1 MMKILNKESLW
12 GLLFISPTLLG
23 FLVFFLGPIF
33 AVLFLS
39 FTRYDLLSA
48 PESAGLANYAKLF
61 TDSQLHKVYR
71 NTFFFGAAAIT
82 LNVLLGLFL
91 AILVNQR
98 LPAFLRYLL
107 RTVYFFPVLVGMIY
121 AATVW
126 KFLFNRDLGIIN
138 YYLHY
143 MGIGPISWL
152 TSSQFALWSIIF
164 VYMWKNVGFTM
175 LTTLAGLQS
184 IPQDIYEAAA
194 IDGARPFAMLRK
206 ITIPLLSPVILFNVV
221 ITLINTM
228 QEFDSIV
235 ALTNG
240 GPGNASRTVSLYIY
254 EKAFRGLD
262 MGYASA
268 VAVTLFLVIG
278 LLTALQFILSRR
290 WVHYT

>member
-1 MMKILNKESLW
+1 MKIPNRESLC

-39 FTRYDLLSA
+39 FTRYDMFSA
-48 PESAGLANYAKLF
+48 PESAGLANYAKLL
-61 TDSQLHKVYR
+61 TDSQLHKVYG
-71 NTFFFGAAAIT
+71 NTFFFGTAAII
-82 LNVLLGLFL
+82 LNVSLGLFL

-126 KFLFNRDLGIIN
+126 KFLFNRDLGVIN

-143 MGIGPISWL
+143 IGVGPVSWL
-152 TSSQFALWSIIF
+152 TSSQFALWSIIL

-175 LTTLAGLQS
+175 LTTLAGLQG

-268 VAVTLFLVIG
+268 IAVTLFLVIA
-278 LLTALQFILSRR
+278 LLTALQFSLSRR
-290 WVHYT
+290 WVHYS

>member
-1 MMKILNKESLW
+1 MKNLNKESLC

-39 FTRYDLLSA
+39 FTRYDMFSA
-48 PESAGLANYAKLF
+48 PESAGLANYAKLL
-61 TDSQLHKVYR
+61 TDSQLHKVYG
-71 NTFFFGAAAIT
+71 NTFFFGTAAII
-82 LNVLLGLFL
+82 LNVSLGLFL

-126 KFLFNRDLGIIN
+126 KFLFNRDLGVIN

-143 MGIGPISWL
+143 IGVGPVSWL
-152 TSSQFALWSIIF
+152 TSSQFALWSIIL

-175 LTTLAGLQS
+175 LTTLAGLQG

-268 VAVTLFLVIG
+268 IAVTLFLVIA
-278 LLTALQFILSRR
+278 LLTALQFSLSRR
-290 WVHYT
+290 WVHYS

>member
-1 MMKILNKESLW
+1 MKKLNKESIC

-23 FLVFFLGPIF
+23 FLLFFIGPIF

-39 FTRYDLLSA
+39 FTRYDMLTP
-48 PESAGLANYAKLF
+48 PESAGFANYARLL

-71 NTFFFGAAAIT
+71 NTFFFGGAAIF
-82 LNVLLGLFL
+82 LNVSLGLFL

-126 KFLFNRDLGIIN
+126 RFLFNRDLGVIN
-138 YYLHY
+138 YYLHHI
-143 MGIGPISWL
+143 GIGPVSWL

-184 IPQDIYEAAA
+184 ISQDIYEAAA
-194 IDGARPFAMLRK
+194 IDGARPLAMLRK

-228 QEFDSIV
+228 QEFDSIA

-268 VAVTLFLVIG
+268 IAVTLFLVIG

>member
-1 MMKILNKESLW
+1 MKLPNKESLY

-39 FTRYDLLSA
+39 FTRYDMLSA
-48 PESAGLANYAKLF
+48 PEAAGLGNYAKVL
-61 TDSQLHKVYR
+61 TDSQLHRVYG
-71 NTFFFGAAAIT
+71 NTFFFGAAAII
-82 LNVLLGLFL
+82 LNVSLGLFL

-126 KFLFNRDLGIIN
+126 KFLFNRDLGVIN

-143 MGIGPISWL
+143 IGVDPISWL
-152 TSSQFALWSIIF
+152 TSSQFALWSIIL

-175 LTTLAGLQS
+175 LTTLAGLQG

-194 IDGARPFAMLRK
+194 IDGARPFAVLRK

-268 VAVTLFLVIG
+268 IAVTLFFVIA
-278 LLTALQFILSRR
+278 LLTALQFSLSRR

>member
-1 MMKILNKESLW
+1 MKIPNRESLC

-39 FTRYDLLSA
+39 FTRYDMFSA
-48 PESAGLANYAKLF
+48 PESAGLANYVKLL
-61 TDSQLHKVYR
+61 TDSQLHKVYG
-71 NTFFFGAAAIT
+71 NTFFFGTAAII
-82 LNVLLGLFL
+82 LNVSLGLFL

-126 KFLFNRDLGIIN
+126 KFLFNRDLGVIN

-143 MGIGPISWL
+143 IGVGPLSWL
-152 TSSQFALWSIIF
+152 TSSQFALWSIIL

-175 LTTLAGLQS
+175 LTTLAGLQG

-268 VAVTLFLVIG
+268 IAVTLFLVIA
-278 LLTALQFILSRR
+278 LLTALQFSLSRR
-290 WVHYT
+290 WVHYS

>member
-1 MMKILNKESLW
+1 MKKLNKESLC

-39 FTRYDLLSA
+39 FTRYDMFSA
-48 PESAGLANYAKLF
+48 PESAGLANYVKLL
-61 TDSQLHKVYR
+61 TDSQLHKVYG
-71 NTFFFGAAAIT
+71 NTFFFGTAAII
-82 LNVLLGLFL
+82 LNVSLGLFL

-126 KFLFNRDLGIIN
+126 KFLFNRDLGVIN

-143 MGIGPISWL
+143 IGVGPVSWL
-152 TSSQFALWSIIF
+152 TSSQFALWSIIL

-175 LTTLAGLQS
+175 LTTLAGLQG

-268 VAVTLFLVIG
+268 IAVTLFLVIA
-278 LLTALQFILSRR
+278 LLTALQFSLSRR
-290 WVHYT
+290 WVHYS

>member
-1 MMKILNKESLW
+1 MKLVSKEALS

-39 FTRYDLLSA
+39 FTRYDMLSA

-61 TDSQLHKVYR
+61 TDTQLHKVYR
-71 NTFFFGAAAIT
+71 NTFFFGTAAII
-82 LNVLLGLFL
+82 LNVSLGLFL

-143 MGIGPISWL
+143 FGVAPISWL
-152 TSSQFALWSIIF
+152 TSSQFALWSIIL
-164 VYMWKNVGFTM
+164 VYLWKNVGFTM

-194 IDGARPFAMLRK
+194 IDGARPLAMLRK

-268 VAVTLFLVIG
+268 IAVTLFVVIA
-278 LLTALQFILSRR
+278 LLTALQFSLSRR